1 MNANDNAWNESLEE
15 RSVTYT
21 LVVNGQ
27 LHIVENVPA
36 RVNRDTGEQLFAPAT
51 VEQLQRL
58 IWEHKQPVRI
68 MQVPVYEYA

>member
-36 RVNRDTGEQLFAPAT
+36 RVNPDTGEQLFAPAT

-58 IWEHKQPVRI
+58 IWEHKQPARI